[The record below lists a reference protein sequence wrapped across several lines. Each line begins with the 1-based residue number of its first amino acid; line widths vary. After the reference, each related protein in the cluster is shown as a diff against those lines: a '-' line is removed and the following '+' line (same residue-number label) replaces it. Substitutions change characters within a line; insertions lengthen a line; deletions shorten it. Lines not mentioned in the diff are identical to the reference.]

1 MGCKINRDSISCS
14 RGSAHDDG
22 ENVLVRFHE
31 FKGKT
36 PSGKAYLF
44 SLTAEASENLCLPKS
59 QVAHIDTDTG
69 EVWIPLWLAE
79 NKGLDYE

>member
-1 MGCKINRDSISCS
+1 MGST
-14 RGSAHDDG
+14 HDDG
-22 ENVLVRFHE
+22 TNVLVRFHE

-44 SLTAEASENLCLPKS
+44 SLAPEDSENLCLPMS
-59 QVAHIDTDTG
+59 QVAHIDTDAG

-79 NKGLDYE
+79 KKGLEYE